1 MASKTEKKATI
12 CERQKL
18 AQALVNIANVLD
30 AQLNGTVL
38 SDVLRSRL
46 PPDQTQTVLGTS
58 DAAKYLG
65 VAPKTLAMWR
75 WRGVGGPVYL
85 KHGSKVV
92 YRRSD
97 LSAFLQG
104 AERAS
109 TSDTFQRSQKG

>member
-1 MASKTEKKATI
+1 MASKTKKETNI
-12 CERQKL
+12 YERQKL
-18 AQALVNIANVLD
+18 AQALVKIAD
-30 AQLNGTVL
+30 AIDAKLNGTIL
-38 SDVLRSRL
+38 ADALRSRL
-46 PPDQTQTVLGTS
+46 PPDQMQMVLGTS

-104 AERAS
+104 AERTS
-109 TSDTFQRSQKG
+109 TSHKIS